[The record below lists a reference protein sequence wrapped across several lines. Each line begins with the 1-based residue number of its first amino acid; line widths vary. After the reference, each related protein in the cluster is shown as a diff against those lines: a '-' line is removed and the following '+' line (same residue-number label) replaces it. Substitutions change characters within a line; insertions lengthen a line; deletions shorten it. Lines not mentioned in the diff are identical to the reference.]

1 MYLENVLMISLLIFL
16 IGCWGLF
23 INRKNIIILL
33 MSLEIMYLASNIN
46 FAFYTFLLDD
56 IIGIVFIIYILTIVG
71 VESCIGLSIISIY
84 YIVHRDISINTMNV
98 FRR

>member
-1 MYLENVLMISLLIFL
+1 MYLENVLMISLVIFL

-23 INRKNIIILL
+23 INRRNIIILL

-56 IIGIVFIIYILTIVG
+56 IIVKGFIIYILTIVG

>member
-23 INRKNIIILL
+23 INRRNIIILL

-46 FAFYTFLLDD
+46 FAFYTFILDD